1 MNTVDENRVAKKK
14 QSGKIRKKG
23 QIDWMITLLPLG
35 LIAAL
40 SILFFLLPEQ
50 SNTVLAKV
58 RFFLGDTF
66 GVYYLAIG
74 LGVFLLS
81 LYLAFSKYGDIV
93 LGEQDEKPKYS
104 FFAWGSMMFTC
115 GLAADIL
122 FYSFAEWVMYAAD
135 PQIEKMGGIQEWA
148 GVYPLFHWSLIPWG
162 FYLVLAAAFGF
173 MLHVRKRNRQRYS
186 EACRPIMGKQTDGIG
201 GRLIDLLAV
210 FALLAGTATTFS
222 VATPLMASAINA
234 KVTKYLGRETV
245 IGDALTLPWDI
256 ANDANIDKYGI
267 QGVKRRIGMDIY
279 GNLIVMF
286 AGAKIGGIKGGSIG
300 IFSVLGLTEIKEAI
314 APPLIEN
321 ERKQAD
327 DSYLREINSNVID

>member
-210 FALLAGTATTFS
+210 FALLAGT
-222 VATPLMASAINA
+222 
-234 KVTKYLGRETV
+234 
-245 IGDALTLPWDI
+245 
-256 ANDANIDKYGI
+256 
-267 QGVKRRIGMDIY
+267 
-279 GNLIVMF
+279 
-286 AGAKIGGIKGGSIG
+286 
-300 IFSVLGLTEIKEAI
+300 
-314 APPLIEN
+314 
-321 ERKQAD
+321 D
-327 DSYLREINSNVID
+327 DSVFPDVGDRYRSAARDAFSAELDYLLLGILDGMVRGGAIFYRKYFPGKNGAADNPWRIWIRRWLHDFKLYHPGK